1 MNNVEF
7 NNVINLSEKLN
18 NQLAKCVEDVLE
30 RAINACAS
38 EYKFNAEEAIRFLG
52 LKTMRIVNKSET
64 KKEKV
69 IKEKKAKQAFPLPF
83 NGEFNDTYCYALR
96 QNNGLYTQCQVERKG
111 DKPFCKNCQILADKN
126 ANGKPD
132 YGTIQDRLAVGIYEY
147 VDPSG
152 KKPVAY
158 TKVMKKYNLNQ
169 EQVIE
174 EAGKFNININD
185 LHFNFQEESKRG
197 RPKTAEEKQEKKSD
211 GKKGRPKKTKKV
223 IEVEDDQDDLFATL
237 VANANAST
245 IEDDNT
251 SELTEPY
258 YETKSSDE
266 KSSKNEE
273 EKAEKEAKKAADKA
287 EKEAKKAAEKAEK
300 EAEKETNKAAEKEA
314 KKAAEKAEK
323 EAKKA
328 AEKAEKEAK
337 VAAEKA
343 EKEAKVAAEKAEK
356 EAKKAA
362 EKEAKK
368 AAEKAEKEA
377 KKASEKEAK
386 KPSPK
391 TEEKKEVQEAEV
403 VKKFE
408 FQGKKY
414 LRSKSSGIVY
424 DYDAY
429 VNKNEQIVI
438 GKWIEVSKSVE
449 FQKEEE
455 SDEESDEEEEE
466 EYDE

>member
-237 VANANAST
+237 VANANK
-245 IEDDNT
+245 EQ
-251 SELTEPY
+251 EEV
-258 YETKSSDE
+258 EE
-266 KSSKNEE
+266 GEVEEEE
-273 EKAEKEAKKAADKA
+273 EKVQEKSEEKVEAKEVAKKADKADK
-287 EKEAKKAAEKAEK
+287 
-300 EAEKETNKAAEKEA
+300 AEKEA

-343 EKEAKVAAEKAEK
+343 EKEAKKAAEKAEKEAKVAAEKAEK
-356 EAKKAA
+356 EAQK
-362 EKEAKK
+362 
-368 AAEKAEKEA
+368 KAEKEA

-438 GKWIEVSKSVE
+438 GKWIEASKSVE